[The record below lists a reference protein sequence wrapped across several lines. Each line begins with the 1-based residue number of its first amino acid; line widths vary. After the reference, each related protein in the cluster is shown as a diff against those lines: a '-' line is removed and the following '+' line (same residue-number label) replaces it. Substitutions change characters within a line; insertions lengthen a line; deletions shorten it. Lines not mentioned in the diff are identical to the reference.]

1 MIKEIKMP
9 DGGQTTDKAV
19 ICKFKVKKGDT
30 VKRGDILF
38 EAETDKAILPVE
50 SFASGIIVDILCK
63 EGDTVDSETV
73 VLLIGDESD
82 IQTYHKK
89 EAYPA
94 QEVAVISGEKDDD
107 DEYLPISSGKAEKP
121 APAVSV
127 SPPAPVTPV
136 VLEKAFPVM
145 PNAKKLAQE
154 KNININNLTPANGK
168 FIKKSDIEKIISV
181 KSAAAEKEFEIVPIS
196 NIRKV
201 IAKRMLESTQNI
213 PSFQVTIKVNMSNA
227 IILRT
232 LLLDQYQ
239 VKVSYNDI
247 LMKCVAKAAEKYPL
261 LKTRFENNELKIY
274 KDINIGLAVGLD
286 GSLLVPVVKSVN
298 RKGILEISS
307 DNKSNIEKAKGG
319 KLTVADMG
327 CGTTTISNLGMYDVS
342 QFIAIVNPPENSIFA
357 VGKIENEPVWNEKTE
372 AFEAVPTMCITASFD
387 HRIIDGAYGAA
398 ALKQIKLL
406 LENPTLLVI

>member
-73 VLLIGDESD
+73 VLLIGDEGD

-94 QEVAVISGEKDDD
+94 QEVAVISSEKDD
-107 DEYLPISSGKAEKP
+107 DEYLPISSVKEEKP
-121 APAVSV
+121 APSDTVSPTVPVAPAVSGKV
-127 SPPAPVTPV
+127 
-136 VLEKAFPVM
+136 FPVM

-154 KNININNLTPANGK
+154 KDINLNNLTPANGK
-168 FIKKSDIEKIISV
+168 FIKKSDIEKNISV
-181 KSAAAEKEFEIVPIS
+181 KPATAEKEFEIIPIS

-247 LMKCVAKAAEKYPL
+247 LMKCIAKAAEKYPL
-261 LKTRFENNELKIY
+261 LKTRFENNELKMY
-274 KDINIGLAVGLD
+274 KDLNIGLAVGLD

-357 VGKIENEPVWNEKTE
+357 VGKIENEPVWNEKTK
-372 AFEAVPTMCITASFD
+372 AFEAMPTMCITASFD